1 MISKGIIIIP
11 TQGFG
16 NRLKMLASS
25 IIFSNYY
32 KIPLFVC
39 WQPTPDC
46 NIKLEDI
53 LVKENNIN
61 EISFD
66 DVQKSSYC
74 YFGQVHTNS
83 IFDKISQVIEDPE
96 HSYEYILLEG
106 GHEYKSPDIPR
117 LQYLQLK
124 KQFYNGLIFTEP
136 IVQRI
141 QSFRQDSNLNIDSK
155 YIAIHYRDVDQKPDQ
170 KPDQGDIP
178 NDPIVDFVT
187 NSPIESF
194 FTIIDKI
201 STEHPIVIISN
212 TDRFYTQFK
221 TKYTNKFNI
230 YTSGIT
236 NSDRDNTN
244 DMLDS
249 VVDFLILSRAELIIG
264 SYFSSFSDEASFF
277 KIIPKITPLNGELIE
292 NIMSTVNNYHC
303 LNYSFIDNIA
313 AVNFNDKILIEYLH
327 I

>member
-1 MISKGIIIIP
+1 MISKGIIVIP
-11 TQGFG
+11 THGFG

-39 WQPTPDC
+39 WQSTPDC

-66 DVQKSSYC
+66 DAQKSSYC

-96 HSYEYILLEG
+96 NTYEYILLEG

-124 KQFYNGLIFTEP
+124 KQFYSGLIFTDP
-136 IVQRI
+136 IIERVQC
-141 QSFRQDSNLNIDSK
+141 FRNESNLDIDSK
-155 YIAIHYRDVDQKPDQ
+155 YIAIHYRDVDPKPDQ
-170 KPDQGDIP
+170 EDIQ
-178 NDPIVDFVT
+178 NGHVADFVK

-201 STEHPIVIISN
+201 STEYPIVILSN
-212 TDRFYTQFK
+212 TGRFYNQFES
-221 TKYTNKFNI
+221 KYANKFKC
-230 YTSGIT
+230 YTSGIS
-236 NSDRDNTN
+236 NCNRDNTN

-249 VVDFLILSRAELIIG
+249 IVDFILLSQAEFIIG

-277 KIIPKITPLNGELIE
+277 KTVPKITPLNDELIE

-313 AVNFNDKILIEYLH
+313 AVNFNDKILIDNLH